1 MEANTNEI
9 IGIVM
14 GVGVPLLVSLIALIK
29 PIINLNSSITKLNV
43 TMKQLIGENGNI
55 KAELKEHE
63 ETLNDHE
70 KRLYLMEHK
79 SQRGDV

>member
-1 MEANTNEI
+1 MEANTNEV

-63 ETLNDHE
+63 DTLNDHE
-70 KRLYLMEHK
+70 KRLYLIEHK
-79 SQRGDV
+79 

>member
-14 GVGVPLLVSLIALIK
+14 GVGIPLLVSLIALIK

-70 KRLYLMEHK
+70 KRLYLIEHK
-79 SQRGDV
+79 

>member
-70 KRLYLMEHK
+70 KRLYLIEHK
-79 SQRGDV
+79 